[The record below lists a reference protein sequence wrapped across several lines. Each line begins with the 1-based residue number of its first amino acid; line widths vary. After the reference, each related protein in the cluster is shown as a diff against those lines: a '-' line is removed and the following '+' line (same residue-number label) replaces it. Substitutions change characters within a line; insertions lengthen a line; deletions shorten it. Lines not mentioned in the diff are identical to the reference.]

1 MADQRALFC
10 VGGVKGRRE
19 ASQEQGAPEKKKQ
32 VWRLIQGCF
41 FFFFF
46 SNFVK

>member
-10 VGGVKGRRE
+10 VGGVKGLRE
-19 ASQEQGAPEKKKQ
+19 ASQEQRSSRKEIAL
-32 VWRLIQGCF
+32 WRLIQGCF
-41 FFFFF
+41 FFF